1 MGLQNTNIF
10 YNYFIKNN
18 HFHIFFKPL
27 KLYVCWAGFV
37 ETLKSYDI
45 MWEWEVMSDNLS
57 FIFNCPVIEMIYRG
71 SNEHVSLSW
80 IFQSTFIPDSV
91 PIGLEDW
98 NVNVYGR
105 RRWIQRDE
113 HTSPLSQVSQSI
125 LKQTTTRSI
134 WSV

>member
-45 MWEWEVMSDNLS
+45 M
-57 FIFNCPVIEMIYRG
+57 
-71 SNEHVSLSW
+71 
-80 IFQSTFIPDSV
+80 
-91 PIGLEDW
+91 
-98 NVNVYGR
+98 
-105 RRWIQRDE
+105 
-113 HTSPLSQVSQSI
+113 
-125 LKQTTTRSI
+125 
-134 WSV
+134 